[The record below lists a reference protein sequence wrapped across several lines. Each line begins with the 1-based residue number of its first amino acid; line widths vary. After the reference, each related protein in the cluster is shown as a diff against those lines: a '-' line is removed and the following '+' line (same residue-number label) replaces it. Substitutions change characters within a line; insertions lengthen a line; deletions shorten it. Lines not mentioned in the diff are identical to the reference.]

1 MTVNE
6 PVFQQESVDYVL
18 MLEMDEAVPQNGR
31 VQTAVAGRNFRAFVP
46 VPVTEASSC
55 EEVSPAIWASED
67 ICAGEPLHW
76 HIRRILRNSLV
87 VRAAPGK

>member
-1 MTVNE
+1 MTVGE
-6 PVFQQESVDYVL
+6 PVFQPEAVDYVL
-18 MLEMDEAVPQNGR
+18 MLEMDEAVPLNGR
-31 VQTAVAGRNFRAFVP
+31 VQTAVAGRNLRTFVP

-55 EEVSPAIWASED
+55 DEISSAVWSSDD

-87 VRAAPGK
+87 VRAAP